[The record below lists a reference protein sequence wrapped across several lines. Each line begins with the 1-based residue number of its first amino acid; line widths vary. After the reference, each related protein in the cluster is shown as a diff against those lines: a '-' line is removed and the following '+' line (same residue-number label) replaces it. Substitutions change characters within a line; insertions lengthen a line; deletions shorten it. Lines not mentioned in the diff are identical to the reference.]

1 MDPILVWEA
10 VGIFILCF
18 GVTAASMV
26 LIHRVDE
33 YGKNNARKRK
43 KRKPDE

>member
-1 MDPILVWEA
+1 MESISIWEV

-26 LIHRVDE
+26 LIHRADE
-33 YGKNNARKRK
+33 YSKNNARKRK